1 MNNLSIT
8 QKLVIA
14 LIIIS
19 LIPYAVISYMN
30 YSAEKNALEKNVFED
45 LSALAEAKST
55 HISTVINFRISQV
68 KEISS
73 SNFMQEIEHQ
83 TDKNLILNLR
93 RVKKEIP
100 EFLEI
105 SALDLQGRVVAS
117 TDSALMN
124 KNYTEEDFF
133 NKAREKIY
141 LGNIEFYDNRTGYM
155 ISSPVLN
162 RTTGK
167 LIGVLA
173 VRVYPLFIYD
183 VTSDYTGL
191 GKSGESLL
199 VQKRDNEIVYLNP
212 LRYDPDAALRL
223 RFLLDSERAQPAIL
237 AAKGENG
244 TIRALDY
251 RGIEVFAAYTYIPEG
266 GWGLVVKMD
275 SSEAL
280 TPAANFKER
289 TIALG
294 IFYFAVV
301 AVLAYLV
308 GRRLSGPLIKLSEAS
323 RKVAKG
329 YLSVEIQP
337 ESRDEIGELA
347 RSFNVMVIKLKELY
361 EDLEQKVKERTGD
374 LIRRNLELAALIKT
388 NQSISAGL
396 DLSRVL
402 EIAVREAVRTVNVS
416 YCSIILIEEGNEY
429 GSIASEYSPE
439 DNLKPSIGERL
450 YLEDC
455 PTLKEAYHGRQY
467 IMIADTRNV
476 ELSPKEKDMVQR
488 LDIRSMLVVPLVHGE
503 KALGIMQLS
512 SFGEIKEFNKEEI
525 NICQTI
531 ANQVVIA
538 IENAHLYSELK
549 QHDKTLEILFEIDR
563 AVSQYLDLDDLLRDV
578 VSKTIQLASSDAGW
592 IYLLKEDGET
602 LKLETSI
609 GISPELIE
617 AASKLKVGQGVSGM
631 AVRSGKPV
639 IMDIENYPYAQIL
652 PLMIKNGITSLAGVP
667 LIAKGRI
674 VGAMVLSN
682 SEKRIF
688 SSEDI
693 DILSSI
699 GSHIG
704 VAVENARLYS
714 ELKRHDSTM
723 EALFEIDRVMSQSL
737 DLDEIFR
744 EALAKTIQVTSSDA
758 GAIYQFDKDQEN
770 LIIRTSSGVSEEF
783 VSAVSRIKLGEGISG
798 MAAKTKKPFVTDIDH
813 YPSRDLLP
821 FLEKEGFIALVGTPL
836 IAKGN
841 VVGAM
846 NLANRHRRIF
856 SKEDLDLLE
865 SIGNQI
871 GVAIENARLY
881 NDARVSFEK
890 LQKAYKELESLD
902 RMKSE
907 FLSNVSHEL
916 KTPLVS
922 VRGYSELMYDGKLG
936 AVSQSQKKAFEA
948 IIRNTDRLLRL
959 IDSLL
964 FLSMQQMGKPDLKMR
979 PNPLNVDELITSSLA
994 DMKVRAEKKNI
1005 SLTKDVPPG
1014 LVMIGDR
1021 DRLTE
1026 VFLNLLD
1033 NAIKFTP
1040 VDGII
1045 TVRAMDEE
1053 AMVHITVADTG
1064 IGIPD
1069 NVIPSL
1075 FQRFYQA
1082 DASLTRKYGGTG
1094 LGLYICKSIIDA
1106 HNGQI
1111 WAESKIGVGTT
1122 MHVRLPKLL

>member
-1 MNNLSIT
+1 
-8 QKLVIA
+8 
-14 LIIIS
+14 
-19 LIPYAVISYMN
+19 
-30 YSAEKNALEKNVFED
+30 
-45 LSALAEAKST
+45 
-55 HISTVINFRISQV
+55 
-68 KEISS
+68 
-73 SNFMQEIEHQ
+73 
-83 TDKNLILNLR
+83 
-93 RVKKEIP
+93 
-100 EFLEI
+100 
-105 SALDLQGRVVAS
+105 
-117 TDSALMN
+117 
-124 KNYTEEDFF
+124 
-133 NKAREKIY
+133 
-141 LGNIEFYDNRTGYM
+141 
-155 ISSPVLN
+155 
-162 RTTGK
+162 
-167 LIGVLA
+167 
-173 VRVYPLFIYD
+173 
-183 VTSDYTGL
+183 
-191 GKSGESLL
+191 
-199 VQKRDNEIVYLNP
+199 
-212 LRYDPDAALRL
+212 
-223 RFLLDSERAQPAIL
+223 
-237 AAKGENG
+237 
-244 TIRALDY
+244 
-251 RGIEVFAAYTYIPEG
+251 
-266 GWGLVVKMD
+266 
-275 SSEAL
+275 
-280 TPAANFKER
+280 
-289 TIALG
+289 
-294 IFYFAVV
+294 
-301 AVLAYLV
+301 
-308 GRRLSGPLIKLSEAS
+308 
-323 RKVAKG
+323 
-329 YLSVEIQP
+329 
-337 ESRDEIGELA
+337 
-347 RSFNVMVIKLKELY
+347 ELY

-402 EIAVREAVRTVNVS
+402 EIAVREAVRIMNVS
-416 YCSIILIEEGNEY
+416 YCSIILIKEGDEY
-429 GSIASEYSPE
+429 GSIASEYSPADDLE
-439 DNLKPSIGERL
+439 TSVGERL
-450 YLEDC
+450 HLEDC

-467 IMIADTRNV
+467 IMIADTSNAD
-476 ELSPKEKDMVQR
+476 LSPKEKEMMQR
-488 LDIRSMLVVPLVHGE
+488 LDIRSILVVPLVHGE

-512 SFGEIKEFNKEEI
+512 SFGQIKEFNKEEVEV
-525 NICQTI
+525 CQTI

-563 AVSQYLDLDDLLRDV
+563 AVSLYLDLDDLLRDV
-578 VSKTIQLASSDAGW
+578 VSKTIQLTSSDAGW

-617 AASKLKVGQGVSGM
+617 AASILKVGQGVSGM

-639 IMDIENYPYAQIL
+639 IMDINNYPYAQIL
-652 PLMIKNGITSLAGVP
+652 PLMIKNSITSLAGVP
-667 LIAKGRI
+667 LMAKGRI

-682 SEKRIF
+682 SEQRIF

-693 DILSSI
+693 DIISSI
-699 GSHIG
+699 GNHIG

-723 EALFEIDRVMSQSL
+723 EALFEIDRVISQSL
-737 DLDEIFR
+737 DLDEIFK

-770 LIIRTSSGVSEEF
+770 LSIRTSSGVSEEF
-783 VSAVSRIKLGEGISG
+783 VSAVSRIKLGEKISG
-798 MAAKTKKPFVTDIDH
+798 VAAKTKKPFVTDIDH
-813 YPSRDLLP
+813 PFPTPDLLP
-821 FLEKEGFIALVGTPL
+821 FLEKEGLITVVGTPL

-846 NLANRHRRIF
+846 SLANRYRRVF

-881 NDARVSFEK
+881 TDARVSFEK

-936 AVSQSQKKAFEA
+936 EVSQSQKKAFEA

-964 FLSMQQMGKPDLKMR
+964 FLSIQQMGKPDFKMR
-979 PNPLNVDELITSSLA
+979 PTPLNVDELITSSLA
-994 DMKVRAEKKNI
+994 DMKVRAEKQNI
-1005 SLTKDVPPG
+1005 SLVKDVPPD
-1014 LVMIGDR
+1014 LVMTGDR

-1045 TVRAMDEE
+1045 TVRATEEE

-1069 NVIPSL
+1069 DVIPSL
-1075 FQRFYQA
+1075 FQRFYQV

-1094 LGLYICKSIIDA
+1094 LGLYISKSIIDA

-1111 WAESKIGVGTT
+1111 
-1122 MHVRLPKLL
+1122 